1 MMKDKVKGLVVGIT
15 IGSLISGTVA
25 FAASS
30 QIDVAFRSLKYMFD
44 GVEKAPTEGKTFI
57 YEGSTYVPLR
67 FVSEALG
74 KKVEWDE
81 ANETVWIGN
90 NPNRVVATYKGG
102 QVTKGEFDTFFA
114 LQALFN
120 NAHSTSKDDPE
131 YQKSMVTELI
141 QNRILYSR
149 SSDADQTAAKAGA
162 AKQISA
168 WKAQFG
174 EAKFL
179 EDLKKANVT
188 ETDLQY
194 FLVGSLCAQNVIKSS
209 ITDAQLKAKYED
221 SLKVDKNAF
230 TIASV
235 RHILIGLTSGD
246 DGSKTR
252 TKEEALKIA
261 KDVQQKLKNG
271 DDFVKLAKEY
281 SDDPGSK
288 DNGGLYADAD
298 VNQWVPEFKKA
309 TIEQPVGTVG
319 EPVESQF
326 GYHLIKVDSRS
337 VKSFDAVKEQLRAAL
352 EQDQFQQFSQK
363 ELPDLIEKIDLSQ

>member
-1 MMKDKVKGLVVGIT
+1 MMKDKVKGLIVGLT

-30 QIDVAFRSLKYMFD
+30 QIEVAFRSLKYMFD
-44 GVEKAPTEGKTFI
+44 GVEKTPVDGKSFV
-57 YEGSTYVPLR
+57 YEGTTYVPLR

-81 ANETVWIGN
+81 ANETIWVGN
-90 NPNRVVATYKGG
+90 NPNHIIATYKGG
-102 QVTKGEFDTFFA
+102 NVTKADFDTFFA

-120 NAHSTSKDDPE
+120 SNHSTAKDDPE
-131 YQKSMVTELI
+131 YQKSIVTQLI

-149 SSDADQTAAKAGA
+149 SSEADQSAAKDGA
-162 AKQISA
+162 AKQVSA
-168 WKAQFG
+168 WKSQFG
-174 EAKFL
+174 DAKFQ
-179 EDLKKANVT
+179 EDLKKVNVT
-188 ETDLQY
+188 ETQLQY
-194 FLVGSLCAQNVIKSS
+194 FLVGNLTAQNVIKSS

-235 RHILIGLTSGD
+235 RHILIGLNAGTD
-246 DGSKTR
+246 TSKTR

-271 DDFVKLAKEY
+271 EDFAKLAKEY

-288 DNGGLYADAD
+288 ETGGLYADAD

-319 EPVESQF
+319 EPVASQF

-337 VKSFDAVKEQLRAAL
+337 VKSFDAVKEQLRTAL
-352 EQDQFQQFSQK
+352 EQEQFQQLSDK
-363 ELPDLIEKIDLSQ
+363 EMKDLIENIDLSQ